1 MIGRSMRRS
10 EDRRLLTGRGTFT
23 YDIYLRGQLYG
34 VFVRSPFASAKI
46 TCLDTAEAT
55 RLPGVSAVFTAQ
67 DLDGHVRPIP
77 LIRRPP
83 NADNLPPIPILAHE
97 RVCYQ
102 GEPVALV
109 VAENRALAYDAAER
123 VRVEYTVLPS
133 VAQLEDALKPDAPRV
148 HPEMASNIAFH
159 HRLRAGA
166 PEDAFRS
173 ADVVIRQRLVNNRL
187 IPSPLEPRAC
197 LVWYD
202 ASRHFLTCWL
212 STQRPHHTR
221 WFIAEIFGIPEQRIR
236 VIAPDV
242 GGAFGA
248 KEPIYPDEVALV
260 FASLRLDRPIQWSE
274 GRQENFLATTHGRD
288 QVADL
293 EVAATRAG
301 EILAI
306 RGEIS
311 ANMGAYLYPNSA
323 GIVLAR
329 TGPLLPGC
337 YRIRHLDIDL
347 RGVFTHTTP
356 TGPYRGAGRPEAIYY
371 IERLVDLVASEL
383 DLDPAEVRRRNFIPK
398 EQFPYTT
405 ATGLTYD
412 SGDYGEALNRVL
424 ELLNYGAFR
433 QQQVELRRV
442 GRYLGIGLASY
453 VELGGATP
461 SRFAA
466 LEGSPG
472 LWESAI
478 VSADPSGTATVAVG
492 TSGHGQGHETTFA
505 QIAADTLGIPVEH
518 IRVTYGDTASAP
530 FGFGT
535 FGSRSTSVGGSAVL
549 LACQRLLESARALAA
564 QILEVDPSDLAYEAG
579 RFTVRG
585 APKRFVTFRD
595 VARAAIFSPLACA
608 NGREPGLVARAAFD
622 PSNYTFSGGVHG
634 SVVEVEPDTGKVAI
648 LHYVA
653 VDDCGRAI
661 NPLVIEG
668 QIHGGI
674 AQGIGQALMEL
685 ALYDEHGNLLT
696 GSMLD
701 YPLPRAAELPTFISA
716 IQEVPTTSNPLGVK
730 GIGEAG
736 AIAAPPA
743 IVNAVVDALRPF
755 GIRHLDMPLAPE
767 RLWQATHTR
776 SWESS
781 PKRG

>member
-1 MIGRSMRRS
+1 MIGQRIRRS

-23 YDIYLRGQLYG
+23 DDIRLPGQLYG
-34 VFVRSPFASAKI
+34 AFVRSPFASAKI
-46 TCLDTAEAT
+46 TRLDTTEAR
-55 RLPGVSAVFTAQ
+55 RLPGVYAVFTAE
-67 DLDGHVRPIP
+67 DIEGRVRPIP

-83 NADNLPPIPILAHE
+83 NADGLPAIPILANT

-102 GEPVALV
+102 GEPIVLV
-109 VAENRALAYDAAER
+109 VAESREVAYDAVNL
-123 VRVEYTVLPS
+123 VRVEYDVLQP
-133 VAQLEDALKPDAPRV
+133 VAQLAEALKPDAPRV
-148 HPEMASNIAFH
+148 HPEMPSNIAFH
-159 HRLRAGA
+159 HRLYAGA
-166 PEDAFRS
+166 PEDVFRS
-173 ADVVIRQRLVNNRL
+173 ADVVIGGRFVNNRL
-187 IPSPLEPRAC
+187 IPTPLEPRAC
-197 LVWYD
+197 LAWHD
-202 ASRHFLTCWL
+202 ASRDFLTCWL

-221 WFIAEIFGIPEQRIR
+221 WFLAEIMGIPENRIR

-260 FASLRLDRPIQWSE
+260 FASLHLHRPIKWFE
-274 GRQENFLATTHGRD
+274 DRQENFVATTHGRD
-288 QVADL
+288 QIAEL
-293 EVAATRAG
+293 EVAATRQG

-306 RGEIS
+306 RGTIS

-323 GIVLAR
+323 GVVLAR

-337 YRIRHLDIDL
+337 YRIRHLDVHL

-383 DLDPAEVRRRNFIPK
+383 NLDPAEVRRKNFIAK

-412 SGDYGEALNRVL
+412 SGDYADALNRVL
-424 ELLNYGAFR
+424 ELLNYEALR
-433 QQQVELRRV
+433 KQQEELRRA

-461 SRFAA
+461 SRLAA

-472 LWESAI
+472 LWESAV
-478 VSADPSGTATVAVG
+478 VSADPSGTVTVAVG

-505 QIAADTLGIPVEH
+505 QIAADALGIPVDH
-518 IRVTYGDTASAP
+518 IQVTYGDTATAP

-549 LACQRLLESARALAA
+549 LACQRLLESARTLAA
-564 QILEVDPSDLAYEAG
+564 QILEANPSDLVYEAG
-579 RFTVRG
+579 RFFVSG
-585 APKRFVTFRD
+585 VPQRFLTFQD
-595 VARAAIFSPLACA
+595 VAREAVFSPFACA
-608 NGREPGLVARAAFD
+608 DGREPGLVARAAFD
-622 PSNYTFSGGVHG
+622 PSNYTFSGGAHG
-634 SVVEVEPDTGKVAI
+634 CVVEVDPDTGNVSI
-648 LHYVA
+648 LRYVA

-674 AQGIGQALMEL
+674 TQGIGQALMER
-685 ALYDEHGNLLT
+685 AVYDAQGNLVTRSL
-696 GSMLD
+696 MD
-701 YPLPRAAELPTFISA
+701 YPLPGAAELPAFISA
-716 IQEVPTTSNPLGVK
+716 IQEIPTPSNPLGAK

-755 GIRHLDMPLAPE
+755 GVRHLDMPILPE
-767 RLWQATHTR
+767 RVWQAMSTR
-776 SWESS
+776 SEGV
-781 PKRG
+781 RE